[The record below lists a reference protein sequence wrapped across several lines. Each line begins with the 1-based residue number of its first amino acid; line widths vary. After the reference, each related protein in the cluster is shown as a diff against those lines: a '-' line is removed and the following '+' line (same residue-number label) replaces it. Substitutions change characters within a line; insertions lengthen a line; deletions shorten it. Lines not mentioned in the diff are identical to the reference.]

1 MIGNYRSLVIC
12 SPVLLIENNLF
23 QLMSLTIA
31 GFEVPRG
38 SRLGPLL
45 YLIYISDLHC
55 AIKYCKVHHFADDIN
70 LMIFQTFVKT
80 INKNMV

>member
-38 SRLGPLL
+38 SILGPLL

-70 LMIFQTFVKT
+70 LMIF
-80 INKNMV
+80 